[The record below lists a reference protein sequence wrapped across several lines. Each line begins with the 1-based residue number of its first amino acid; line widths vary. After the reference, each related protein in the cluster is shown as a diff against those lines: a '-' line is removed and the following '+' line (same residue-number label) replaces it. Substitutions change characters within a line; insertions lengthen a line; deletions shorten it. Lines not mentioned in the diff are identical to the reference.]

1 MSTGITIRSEY
12 LNRQSVH
19 SDPSNSASTQS
30 TSHSSGRSSVTNPGG
45 TRNTPIL
52 TLEDSITDERRKSP
66 VVLVAEATVILQA
79 AALLEDNN
87 FREIKITIINS
98 FTVSYKEST

>member
-1 MSTGITIRSEY
+1 
-12 LNRQSVH
+12 
-19 SDPSNSASTQS
+19 
-30 TSHSSGRSSVTNPGG
+30 
-45 TRNTPIL
+45 
-52 TLEDSITDERRKSP
+52 LEDSITDERRKSP